1 MEKKLIEQL
10 KEKLENEK
18 SSIEK
23 ELGSFATED
32 QTQKDNWN
40 TRYPNREMGNM
51 EEEADEMQEYDNM
64 LSVEHNLEIR
74 LKDINLALSKI
85 DKGGYGICEKCQKEI
100 ETERLLANPEA
111 RLCMKCNTRA

>member
-1 MEKKLIEQL
+1 MDKKLIEQL

-23 ELGSFATED
+23 ELGSFATAD
-32 QTQKDNWN
+32 NDQKDNWN

-64 LSVEHNLEIR
+64 LSVEHNLELR
-74 LKDINLALSKI
+74 LKDINLAIEKI
-85 DKGGYGICEKCQKEI
+85 INGSYGKCEKCGSEI
-100 ETERLLANPEA
+100 EEERLMANPEA
-111 RLCMKCNTRA
+111 RLCMKCNK